1 MTALVQPI
9 RRGHVPT
16 VKKRRKEMEK
26 SEEKV
31 LRVIIAGGRYF
42 DDYEL
47 LCKAADE
54 ILKGYTN
61 IEIVSGHAG
70 GADRLGELY
79 AVEHDL
85 NYVIFPAD
93 WDKLGRKAGPIRNS
107 QMLRYAMEQ
116 QPMLIAFWD
125 GKSSGTGDTVTK
137 ARRLGVESHIIRYGN
152 TAEAE

>member
-1 MTALVQPI
+1 MTALVQPTP
-9 RRGHVPT
+9 RGHVPT

-42 DDYEL
+42 DD
-47 LCKAADE
+47 
-54 ILKGYTN
+54 YTN

-125 GKSSGTGDTVTK
+125 GKSRGTGDTVTK